1 MNFEKNFF
9 ADRLRLL
16 RQSCKLTQKAVGE
29 IIGVKTQVINDM
41 EHGRCKTSLDR
52 AVILADYFNV
62 PLDYLVGREVDSGS
76 PLPAVT
82 PDELALVEKLR
93 ALPPGKRKAIEA
105 LLD

>member
-1 MNFEKNFF
+1 MAEIARALEISNVSVFQWESMKSLPTS
-9 ADRLRLL
+9 DKLL
-16 RQSCKLTQKAVGE
+16 A
-29 IIGVKTQVINDM
+29 
-41 EHGRCKTSLDR
+41 
-52 AVILADYFNV
+52 LADYFQV